1 MFCLDGRNPILALYK
16 AYRGYKAYRAARV
29 AATAVRVTDAAT
41 IATATTATTTYSY
54 NYFLSPEQA
63 AKAQQS
69 LLGGIK
75 SVVNQNSVVSPEYN
89 NQRKRER
96 DARDQ
101 RNQEQAN
108 IAQSIDTNISG
119 TMPNGDPAPK
129 RDPNDGQKG
138 TKTAIGV
145 VIVAGGVRS
154 VLELTH
160 PDPSKDAIEAHEER
174 AKTS

>member
-1 MFCLDGRNPILALYK
+1 M
-16 AYRGYKAYRAARV
+16 
-29 AATAVRVTDAAT
+29 RVTDATT
-41 IATATTATTTYSY
+41 IATATTATATYSY

-69 LLGGIK
+69 LLDGIK

-129 RDPNDGQKG
+129 RDPNDGGNK
-138 TKTAIGV
+138 TKIAIGV
-145 VIVAGGVRS
+145 ASAGAVSAAVESVIEGTQPQEMERQQS
-154 VLELTH
+154 S
-160 PDPSKDAIEAHEER
+160 PKIEVKPQEP
-174 AKTS
+174 